1 MSISKIQFINKL
13 LNILLPMIIA
23 VEYLSSVFRNISFLC
38 NIIAVIAILF
48 LYLSFLFNNNIHWK
62 DLIVTI
68 LSGLLIAFSGDISYI
83 SLLCV
88 YVLFSVRH
96 FFSKHLIKRC
106 LYVSVICMGTIM
118 IAYFFGFNRQ
128 YDTEIYRPIIDK
140 TVARMSF
147 GFVHPNQFTIFLLLI
162 TILFYMCTY
171 SLKAYTLITII
182 DFILFQCT
190 QSRTMMYV
198 TLFLYFMLLLIRLLK
213 PKELKKA
220 YIIPCLFILFIVF
233 SIVLSLFCSNSWIDT
248 ILTGRLALNKKYL
261 EQGITLFGNPYLD
274 SKPFDNSYIHML
286 VTKGVV
292 YFVSYCFIVIFNF
305 YKSQF
310 KWKNAV
316 LMLVIFMEAFM
327 EVIFLKFGFMIIMPM
342 LCMYGAKES
351 NDTQNNTLLLVW
363 KKSKV

>member
-1 MSISKIQFINKL
+1 
-13 LNILLPMIIA
+13 
-23 VEYLSSVFRNISFLC
+23 
-38 NIIAVIAILF
+38 
-48 LYLSFLFNNNIHWK
+48 
-62 DLIVTI
+62 
-68 LSGLLIAFSGDISYI
+68 
-83 SLLCV
+83 
-88 YVLFSVRH
+88 
-96 FFSKHLIKRC
+96 
-106 LYVSVICMGTIM
+106 
-118 IAYFFGFNRQ
+118 
-128 YDTEIYRPIIDK
+128 
-140 TVARMSF
+140 
-147 GFVHPNQFTIFLLLI
+147 
-162 TILFYMCTY
+162 
-171 SLKAYTLITII
+171 
-182 DFILFQCT
+182 
-190 QSRTMMYV
+190 MMYV